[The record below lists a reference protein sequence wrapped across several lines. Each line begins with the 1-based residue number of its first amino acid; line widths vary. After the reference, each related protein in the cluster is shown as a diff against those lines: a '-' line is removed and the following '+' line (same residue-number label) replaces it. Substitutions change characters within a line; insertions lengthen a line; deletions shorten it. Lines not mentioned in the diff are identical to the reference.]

1 MRLCDIPWEDLQIGD
16 VVIQNQF
23 RGKITQL
30 NVKNK
35 YAGRHKDNSIVVV
48 WDAKPNNIKRESEF
62 YHCDSDFIEYDILAN
77 LCLRFCQE

>member
-48 WDAKPNNIKRESEF
+48 WDTKPTTLKENLN
-62 YHCDSDFIEYDILAN
+62 FITVILI
-77 LCLRFCQE
+77 L